1 MRIFKFGGAS
11 VKDAEGIRNVYNV
24 LQTVGF
30 EDVLLV
36 ISAMGKTTNALE
48 VVIKNYFDKSPE
60 LQSSIQEVKKYHNQ
74 ILLDLFEDDKNLVFK
89 EVNTLF
95 VELDHFIS
103 QNKSPN
109 YNFVYDQIVSFG
121 ELISTTIISNYM
133 GHMGIKT
140 QWNDVRN
147 LIKTDTNYRDANV
160 DWETTQKL
168 ISKNVKKKILTV
180 TQGFLGSDENN
191 FTTTL
196 GREGSDYTA
205 AIFAYCLNAESVTI
219 WKDVPGVMNADPR
232 YFENA
237 RLLNQISYREAI
249 ELAFYGATVIHP
261 KTLQPLQKK
270 EIPLFVKSFINPTLP
285 GTSVSKGADL
295 EPHLPCFIL
304 KKNQLLLSLSSIDFS
319 FIMEENISE
328 IFALL
333 HQYKMKVSLIQNSA
347 ISFSVCIDDKFG
359 NFTALKSILSKKFK
373 ISYNENVSL
382 YTIRHFDE
390 KASQIVEKNK
400 VVLLKQVSRETMQII
415 TKEEKHAIAI
425 HEAGHAT
432 VSWMLQ
438 HAAPLVKV
446 TIVPRG
452 QSLGAAWYLPEER
465 QIVRTEQMLDE
476 MCATMGG
483 RAAEKVVFN
492 KISTGALSDLEKVTK
507 QARAMVTVYGL
518 NDKIG
523 NITYYD
529 SSGQSDYNFSKPYS
543 DDTAKIIDTEISGL
557 IEEQYQRAITILT
570 ENRIKLEAL
579 AGILIEKEVIF
590 KDDLETIFGKRP
602 FDIVEEE
609 PKTISEIIAETDSE
623 IATE

>member
-11 VKDAEGIRNVYNV
+11 VKDAEGIRNVHSV
-24 LQTVGF
+24 LQTVGY

-48 VVIKNYFDKSPE
+48 VVIKNYFEKSPE

-74 ILLDLFEDDKNLVFK
+74 ILLDLFEDDKNAVFK
-89 EVNTLF
+89 DVNSLF
-95 VELDHFIS
+95 SELDHFIS

-121 ELISTTIISNYM
+121 ELISTTIISHYM
-133 GHMGIKT
+133 GFMGIKT
-140 QWNDVRN
+140 QWIDVRN
-147 LIKTDTNYRDANV
+147 LIKTDNNYRDANV
-160 DWETTQKL
+160 DWDSTQKL
-168 ISKNVKKKILTV
+168 ISKNVKKKILNV

-295 EPHLPCFIL
+295 DPHLPCFIL

-359 NFTALKSILSKKFK
+359 NFNSLKSILSKKFK

-382 YTIRHFDE
+382 FTIRHFDE
-390 KASQIVEKNK
+390 KAAQIVEKNK
-400 VVLLKQVSRETMQII
+400 IVLLKQVSRETMQII
-415 TKEEKHAIAI
+415 TKEE
-425 HEAGHAT
+425 
-432 VSWMLQ
+432 
-438 HAAPLVKV
+438 
-446 TIVPRG
+446 
-452 QSLGAAWYLPEER
+452 
-465 QIVRTEQMLDE
+465 
-476 MCATMGG
+476 
-483 RAAEKVVFN
+483 N
-492 KISTGALSDLEKVTK
+492 
-507 QARAMVTVYGL
+507 
-518 NDKIG
+518 
-523 NITYYD
+523 
-529 SSGQSDYNFSKPYS
+529 
-543 DDTAKIIDTEISGL
+543 
-557 IEEQYQRAITILT
+557 
-570 ENRIKLEAL
+570 
-579 AGILIEKEVIF
+579 
-590 KDDLETIFGKRP
+590 
-602 FDIVEEE
+602 
-609 PKTISEIIAETDSE
+609 
-623 IATE
+623 